1 MTQDHTEKFQRKWA
15 MYACTRCGGV
25 ITACSEKGSP
35 YIVEMHP
42 KSLEVEEAIPD
53 TYSVNVDSQQSNVDS
68 VSTLIIFLGLPLFSS
83 LVLIFVAANT

>member
-1 MTQDHTEKFQRKWA
+1 
-15 MYACTRCGGV
+15 
-25 ITACSEKGSP
+25 
-35 YIVEMHP
+35 MHP

-53 TYSVNVDSQQSNVDS
+53 RAREYLEQAISSISAPAGASNVDS